1 MGFDAN
7 ELAHVEDVM
16 DAFLERRR
24 PREEIRH
31 ELDLGYRIE
40 GQSITIVEIRP
51 QFMNPSVITEEPIAK
66 TTYVRSSDV
75 WKVFW
80 MRADLKWHSYDPKP
94 KVKTLQEF
102 AKLVEA
108 DEYAAFFG

>member
-80 MRADLKWHSYDPKP
+80 MRANLKWYSYDPKP